1 MGFLTGK
8 VKQINSTPNDI
19 RPLRQGISSQ
29 LEQGLNG
36 NALAQAYQGILG
48 QGGPPPAQDTRFFYD
63 NILKPYTDLFA
74 AQRSSGLAQAKE
86 AAGNLTGSG
95 YNNILGQSAAESIA
109 NQQALTAQTLMGLRQ
124 QEIQRQQNMLG
135 MLFGYAQQGVGPN
148 QAVYQPGLL
157 DAVLPFAGGLAGQFL
172 GGRQQQQYGGAQ
184 MPQGPV
190 PTPYIPT
197 IPNQFP
203 SGFAPQ
209 QIPQFAQPSYQPKL

>member
-19 RPLRQGISSQ
+19 RPLRQGIASQ
-29 LEQGLNG
+29 LQQGLNG
-36 NALAQAYQGILG
+36 NALAQAYQGVLG

-74 AQRSSGLAQAKE
+74 AQRSEGLAQAKE

-95 YNNILGQSAAESIA
+95 YNNILGQSAAGSIA
-109 NQQALTAQTLMGLRQ
+109 NEQALTAQTLMGLRQ

-135 MLFGYAQQGVGPN
+135 MLFGFAQQGVGPN
-148 QAVYQPGLL
+148 QSVYQPGLL
-157 DAVLPFAGGLAGQFL
+157 DAALPFAGNLLGGWL
-172 GGRQQQQYGGAQ
+172 GGRQQQQYGGPQ

-190 PTPYIPT
+190 PQPFIPT
-197 IPNQFP
+197 IPNQMP
-203 SGFAPQ
+203 GQ
-209 QIPQFAQPSYQPKL
+209 YVGQPNLYQALNGR